1 VPPICLLGV
10 LLLGLAGC
18 AAAPGQDA
26 PPNLLVNAS
35 FEQGR
40 EPWYDFQGPD
50 KPFWGSFEISDAH
63 AFDGH
68 RSLRLHLDGAD
79 FDTSVGI
86 AGAAQD
92 VAVSVLPSRLSGRY
106 RVDRWER
113 GAPAQYIQVVL
124 MVFGAENYRELRG
137 SAQLA
142 LVLAGID
149 TPPFAIRNRVFEF
162 AGPVAP
168 ESERWIAFDFDLHEH
183 FQRHWGKVP
192 VGFAK
197 LRLFLE
203 ARFDGRGGGAAPRAR
218 AEVHFD
224 ALYLGD

>member
-1 VPPICLLGV
+1 MPPLRLLGV

-18 AAAPGQDA
+18 AAAPGRDA

-40 EPWYDFQGPD
+40 EPWYDFQSPD

-68 RSLRLHLDGAD
+68 RSLGLHLDSAD

-92 VAVSVLPSRLSGRY
+92 VAVGALPSRLSGRY

-124 MVFGAENYRELRG
+124 MVFGAENFQELRG

-149 TPPFAIRNRVFEF
+149 TPPFAIRNRVFAF
-162 AGPVAP
+162 AGPVEP
-168 ESERWIAFDFDLHEH
+168 ESERWIAFDFDLHES

-192 VGFAK
+192 VGFGK
-197 LRLFLE
+197 VRLFLE
-203 ARFDGRGGGAAPRAR
+203 ARFDGRGGGGAPRAR